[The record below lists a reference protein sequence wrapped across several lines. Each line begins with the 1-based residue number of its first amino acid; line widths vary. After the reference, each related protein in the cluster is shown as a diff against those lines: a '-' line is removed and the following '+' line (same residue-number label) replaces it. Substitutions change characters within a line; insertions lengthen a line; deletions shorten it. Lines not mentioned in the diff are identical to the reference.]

1 MALLKLP
8 TRGLDLRL
16 IILAVL
22 LVLGFA
28 SEGMAATDD
37 IFGTKSPFN
46 TFVDFVTGPLAYFLV
61 IIGVAITGVLLL
73 SGNDFSP
80 FMRRVPMLV
89 VAAGFVLLAGTVMT
103 NLFGVS
109 EGALAPASLEIPQ
122 SMSPHEVG
130 SHESSEKE

>member
-1 MALLKLP
+1 MALLKLL
-8 TRGLDLRL
+8 TRGLELKL
-16 IILAVL
+16 VLLAAL

-122 SMSPHEVG
+122 SISPPETDAHTL
-130 SHESSEKE
+130 SEKE